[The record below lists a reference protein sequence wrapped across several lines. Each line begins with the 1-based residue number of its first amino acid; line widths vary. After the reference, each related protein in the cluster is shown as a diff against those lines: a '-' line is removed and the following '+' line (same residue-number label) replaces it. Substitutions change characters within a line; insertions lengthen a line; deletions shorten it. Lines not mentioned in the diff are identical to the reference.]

1 MLGVLACPRCDRA
14 PLEEAEGR
22 HRCDACQIDFP
33 SIDGIPWLFA
43 EPAATLREWRSRAD
57 FTLQTLAD
65 EHRQLLAAAKTGD
78 VGDLTRQRLT
88 AHADATRDHADRL
101 AALLAPLKLEP
112 LTARFESNLAFRT
125 RLPSDQGLMTYA
137 YNIHRDW
144 SWGKEENEASFAIV
158 REALAGA
165 SPGKTLVLGAGAGR
179 LAYDVHMRTDAEVTV
194 VHDFNP
200 FLLLLAR
207 RITAG
212 ESIELYEFP
221 IAPKSIREH
230 AVLRKL
236 AAEQPCR
243 DGLHYVLADAH
254 RPPFAKGSFD
264 TVLTPWLIDILPERF
279 GTLCKRV
286 NALLADGGRWI
297 NFGSLSF
304 HLGDPALRYTKEE
317 CAEIIAESGFDAPL
331 FTETSMP
338 YLCSPASRHGR
349 QEQVLG
355 WTAVK
360 QRDVPKA
367 PRHKALPDWIVL
379 GKDPVP
385 LLDSFHMAAAS
396 TRLRAYILSLI
407 DGRRSLNDIV
417 ALFDQQKIMTHEEA
431 ENAIRGLLV
440 KLYEAS
446 QRR

>member
-1 MLGVLACPRCDRA
+1 MDGRFSLPGVLACPRCDRA
-14 PLEEAEGR
+14 PLEEGEGR

-33 SIDGIPWLFA
+33 SVDGIPWLFA

-65 EHRQLLAAAKTGD
+65 EHRQLLAAAKTD
-78 VGDLTRQRLT
+78 DIGDLTRQRLT
-88 AHADATRDHADRL
+88 AHADATRDHTDRL

-221 IAPKSIREH
+221 IAPKSIGEH

-243 DGLHYVLADAH
+243 DGLHYILADAH

-264 TVLTPWLIDILPERF
+264 TVLTPWLVDILPERF

-286 NALLADGGRWI
+286 NALLANGGRWI

-304 HLGDPALRYTKEE
+304 HLGDPALRHTKEE
-317 CAEIIAESGFDAPL
+317 CAEIVAESGFRRAAIHRNVDAVPVL
-331 FTETSMP
+331 TGQ
-338 YLCSPASRHGR
+338 PARTPGAGAWLDGGQAAR
-349 QEQVLG
+349 CAEG
-355 WTAVK
+355 A
-360 QRDVPKA
+360 A
-367 PRHKALPDWIVL
+367 P
-379 GKDPVP
+379 
-385 LLDSFHMAAAS
+385 
-396 TRLRAYILSLI
+396 
-407 DGRRSLNDIV
+407 
-417 ALFDQQKIMTHEEA
+417 
-431 ENAIRGLLV
+431 
-440 KLYEAS
+440 
-446 QRR
+446 